1 MNQKWRICNFG
12 YEKMNEINF
21 VKDILE
27 FVSSSTCF
35 TSSVTKNDLSD
46 SERAIVETKSLS
58 ERCLNSKN
66 LIQNDSNILIFR

>member
-21 VKDILE
+21 VKHMLE
-27 FVSSSTCF
+27 FVSSFTCL

-46 SERAIVETKSLS
+46 SERAIDETKSLL

-66 LIQNDSNILIFR
+66 LTFFSK

>member
-1 MNQKWRICNFG
+1 
-12 YEKMNEINF
+12 MNEINF

-27 FVSSSTCF
+27 LLSLCTCL

-46 SERAIVETKSLS
+46 SERAIDETKSLL

-66 LIQNDSNILIFR
+66 LTFFSK